1 MSVVYMD
8 DEGQPTKTGGVIP
21 QSTIMRELHIKVQ
34 SGFTLPDQS
43 CCQQCVRGGMLP
55 CSPARYHRLHVFCLP
70 KIASRD
76 ALSC

>member
-1 MSVVYMD
+1 MQVASVSVVYMD

-43 CCQQCVRGGMLP
+43 CCQQCVRGGNAALQSCALP
-55 CSPARYHRLHVFCLP
+55 SAACV
-70 KIASRD
+70 
-76 ALSC
+76 LSA